1 MLDTE
6 NMSRSSYAYITS
18 AFLIS
23 AAAASPAPADVLTVN
38 LDGSGDFTSIQAAI
52 DSADNGDLILVS
64 PGVYTEPSEH
74 VIDLVGKAI
83 VVSAVGTA
91 QETIIDGEG
100 IRRGIFCGSGE
111 TASTVIE
118 GFTIRDCFPTWYDW
132 NKNGAIDFWEYFG
145 GGCWNR
151 DGSSPTI
158 RNCIFI
164 ENRAEYGGA
173 IYNGDENGVAS
184 NPHLEGCQF
193 LDNGLAQGLGG
204 AIYNMSSRPTILNC
218 ALVGNRS
225 YFGGGV
231 LNFNGSDPILTGCV
245 FLSNNAIS
253 DGGGM
258 YNDASEPR
266 LTGCE
271 FIENTASDEGGAIF
285 NADPSSSAN
294 IPVFEECL
302 FRGNRASA
310 EGGAMHNFSV
320 SPTIT
325 NCEFSENV
333 ATEGGAIHS
342 WNGSTPAIGSST
354 ICDNTP
360 DQISGPFS
368 DQGSNSISDTCDVAC
383 PTDLDGDG
391 TTGGGDLGLVFVEW
405 GRCRSC
411 PADFNDDG
419 MVNGIDLG
427 ILFVEW
433 GPCF

>member
-1 MLDTE
+1 M
-6 NMSRSSYAYITS
+6 NPPPYAPI
-18 AFLIS
+18 AAVLLIS
-23 AAAASPAPADVLTVN
+23 ASACNPVLADVLTVN

-52 DSADNGDLILVS
+52 DSASDGDLVLVS
-64 PGVYTEPSEH
+64 PGIYTEPSDH
-74 VIDLVGKAI
+74 VIDLVGKDI
-83 VVSAVGTA
+83 VVSAIGTA

-118 GFTIRDCFPTWYDW
+118 GFTIRNCFPTWYDW
-132 NKNGAIDFWEYFG
+132 NENGAIDFWEYFG

-151 DGSSPTI
+151 DGSNPTI
-158 RNCIFI
+158 RECIFM

-173 IYNGDENGVAS
+173 IYNGDENGASS

-204 AIYNMSSRPTILNC
+204 AIYNMRSSPTILNC
-218 ALVGNRS
+218 AFWENRS
-225 YFGGGV
+225 YFGGAI
-231 LNFNGSDPILTGCV
+231 LNFNGSDPTLTGCA
-245 FLSNNAIS
+245 FLSNHAIS
-253 DGGGM
+253 DGGAM
-258 YNDASEPR
+258 YNDASEPT
-266 LTGCE
+266 LAECE
-271 FIENTASDEGGAIF
+271 FIENTASDDGGAIF
-285 NADPSSSAN
+285 NADPSSIAN
-294 IPVFEECL
+294 IPVFDECL
-302 FRGNRASA
+302 FRGNVASA
-310 EGGAMHNFSV
+310 EGGAMHNFSA

-325 NCEFSENV
+325 NCEFSENA
-333 ATEGGAIHS
+333 ATGGGAIYS

-354 ICDNTP
+354 ICGNTP
-360 DQISGPFS
+360 DQIGGPFS
-368 DQGSNSISDTCDVAC
+368 DQGSNSITDTCGSDC

-427 ILFVEW
+427 MLFVEW